1 MVCCG
6 ADEAEVERRAAN
18 IGRKPDEL
26 RANGAA
32 GTPDEVVARL
42 QAFADI
48 GAETVYLQVL
58 DLDDLEHLELLAED
72 VLPRVLTTATSA
84 ARDQPGPAAR
94 LAGPAPRYACRRPGG
109 HSRPGRAGRA
119 ARRGGRDDHHEP
131 GGGGP
136 DQ

>member
-42 QAFADI
+42 QAFAAI
-48 GAETVYLQVL
+48 GAQTMYLQVL
-58 DLDDLEHLELLAED
+58 DLDDLEHIELLSEE
-72 VLPRVLTTATSA
+72 VLPRVS
-84 ARDQPGPAAR
+84 
-94 LAGPAPRYACRRPGG
+94 
-109 HSRPGRAGRA
+109 
-119 ARRGGRDDHHEP
+119 
-131 GGGGP
+131 
-136 DQ
+136 